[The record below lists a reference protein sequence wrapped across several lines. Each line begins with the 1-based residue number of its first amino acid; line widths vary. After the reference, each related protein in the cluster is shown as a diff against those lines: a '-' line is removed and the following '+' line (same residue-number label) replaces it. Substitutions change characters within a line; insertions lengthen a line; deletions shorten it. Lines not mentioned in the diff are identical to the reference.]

1 MCNKIIFLEMS
12 LAIVQE
18 NRREVSFF
26 FRFHQPEISAQT
38 TDQEL
43 NVSLNSLEEK
53 HFLYVVKKLTQQE
66 KINTKETLYNYPL
79 QFTN

>member
-18 NRREVSFF
+18 NRREVSFS
-26 FRFHQPEISAQT
+26 FRFHQPEISAQA

-43 NVSLNSLEEK
+43 NVSLESLEEK
-53 HFLYVVKKLTQQE
+53 HFLYGVKKLTQQK

-79 QFTN
+79 